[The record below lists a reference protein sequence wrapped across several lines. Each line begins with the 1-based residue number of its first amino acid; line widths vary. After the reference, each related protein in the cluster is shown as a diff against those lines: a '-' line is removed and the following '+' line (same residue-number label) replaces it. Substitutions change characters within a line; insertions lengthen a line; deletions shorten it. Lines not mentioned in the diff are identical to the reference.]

1 MLWADVILVGAE
13 FFFCK
18 WFLHNPP
25 AITLQNKVS
34 QCKIWAIVYLL
45 TYLID
50 KIPSCALGIQKILKD
65 SFMKPIQSSWLVWIQ
80 ACAAKRVLADAF
92 LTCWRHLKGRR
103 KLEAFMIYDDPLSL
117 AIQSSLYLEGNS
129 AG

>member
-13 FFFCK
+13 FFFRK

-65 SFMKPIQSSWLVWIQ
+65 FLHEAHLI
-80 ACAAKRVLADAF
+80 VLA
-92 LTCWRHLKGRR
+92 C
-103 KLEAFMIYDDPLSL
+103 MDPGMCSKTRL
-117 AIQSSLYLEGNS
+117 G
-129 AG
+129 